1 MPVFDISAMSA
12 STPQE
17 ATEVSQMI
25 FKKVREDRTV
35 QDLYSLITGI
45 DYDQYIPI
53 IGRLS
58 DIMETKTSD
67 CSFPEGG
74 EILVTEKTWSPK
86 TALQEQR
93 LCKDATEAKFKFWQN
108 GDSDLIAKYDLTD
121 SGELNYLI
129 FLIEDAV
136 KKAVIRI
143 ADFADLNADSVTGGG
158 KITDALGA
166 SGIARM
172 NTIDG
177 LWKQFIAIGTAE
189 PTQLVA
195 ISENGLA
202 SKAAQLALANDT
214 AKNTFES
221 MVLGASEDVPADA
234 VIMCT
239 RSLYDNYFKWLV
251 DNNFDTAQAVE
262 TREYRSVT
270 LAMYGVTIIER
281 RDWDRTIKNYFDNTV
296 TYDLP
301 HRAVYTSKENL
312 LIGTPSEDAL
322 SSFSSHYSQDLLKNI
337 VREEIR
343 IDAKVACDESVMVA
357 Y

>member
-1 MPVFDISAMSA
+1 MAVFDISAMSA
-12 STPQE
+12 RTPQE

-25 FKKVREDRTV
+25 FKKIREDRTV

-45 DYDQYIPI
+45 EFDQHIPI

-58 DIMETKTSD
+58 DIMETKSGD
-67 CSFPEGG
+67 CAFPEGG
-74 EILVTEKTWSPK
+74 EVIVTEKTWTPR

-93 LCKDATEAKFKFWQN
+93 LCKDATEAKFKFWQSN
-108 GDSDLIAKYDLTD
+108 NSDLVARYDLTN

-136 KKAVIRI
+136 KKAIMRI
-143 ADFADLNADSVTGGG
+143 ADFADTSASLVAGGG

-166 SGIARM
+166 SGVARM

-177 LWKQFIAIGTAE
+177 LWKQFIAIGTANAD
-189 PTQLVA
+189 QYVA
-195 ISENGLA
+195 ISENALTT
-202 SKAAQLALANDT
+202 KTAQLALASDT

-221 MVLGASEDVPADA
+221 MILGASEDVPQDA

-251 DNNFDTAQAVE
+251 DNNFDTAAAVE
-262 TREYRSVT
+262 TKDYRSVV
-270 LAMYGVTIIER
+270 LAQYGVTIIER
-281 RDWDRTIKNYFDNTV
+281 RDWDRTIKAYFDNGT

-312 LIGTPSEDAL
+312 LIGVPSEDSL
-322 SSFSSHYSQDLLKNI
+322 SSFSSHYSEDLLKNI
-337 VREEIR
+337 VREEIKL
-343 IDAKVACDESVMVA
+343 DAKVALDEAVMVA